1 MPKPRVTESR
11 FDFRGGRVS
20 AISPDLL
27 NANELVDATNTRL
40 VNSYGA
46 FGKRLGSQRIH
57 PDALTA
63 AIRGVTQWD
72 ISGGKQIVAI
82 ANGKLYYRDGFDYSV
97 AFQQAT
103 TAATQR
109 TTAALDLP
117 AVGSRGWTDP
127 DGTDNGRN
135 TLTVAIN
142 AASQTVAAG
151 SRLTNRIGVTAFDD
165 FPDAADDLYN
175 FSFKVIADGTG
186 ITGTYAAVTS
196 DVQVEYA
203 INGGAFTLLPTV
215 YRVSTSLGNSKTTQ
229 FDVTIE
235 VAGAPTRVDFRLQ
248 LTVYCVGSGAGNGVG
263 HVQCFSTVYKTD
275 NFPVTW
281 VTGAAQFSL
290 TDPAFFM
297 PFRASTA
304 GAPLVLYI
312 ASGGHYFKWDGAT
325 SLTQLDPTNSAP
337 LAKLIMSYHT
347 RMFALDRNFP
357 KHIFWSE
364 IGDAEDF
371 TGGDKTK
378 GGSAVVDFLT
388 GQELLAMEV
397 IGSSLL
403 LATEQSV
410 IRFTGQASDDI
421 VIAQG
426 TEGITSEVGVVG
438 PQALKRFE
446 NVAAML
452 TNRGVYAVTETHVE
466 PISEQIIADIDA
478 LDTDVMDDSVIQ
490 YDHGDRQL
498 LIAVPRTTDAG
509 LNKTIFAQA
518 VRLQAWQ
525 GPWIYP
531 FAITCMTH
539 YHDGNGAHF
548 VLAGCTDGFVRILG
562 VGNKDDVLYDGTS
575 GSNIT
580 MTAELPPLHFGH
592 PGVVKS
598 LDMIKL
604 QAKLPSG
611 HNLKVQTAFDGGSLS
626 DAVFIDTIYDG
637 TLRDYR
643 LDTDDQGKRCRV
655 VFTDTSAVSP
665 TIHGLV
671 LHAHD
676 MQRP

>member
-1 MPKPRVTESR
+1 MMTQQYFGRLCIKMPKPRVTESR

-82 ANGKLYYRDGFDYSV
+82 ANGKLYYRDGFDYS
-97 AFQQAT
+97 
-103 TAATQR
+103 
-109 TTAALDLP
+109 
-117 AVGSRGWTDP
+117 
-127 DGTDNGRN
+127 
-135 TLTVAIN
+135 VAIN

-312 ASGGHYFKWDGAT
+312 ASGGHNFKWDGAT

-518 VRLQAWQ
+518 VRLQI
-525 GPWIYP
+525 GR
-531 FAITCMTH
+531 
-539 YHDGNGAHF
+539 AH
-548 VLAGCTDGFVRILG
+548 V
-562 VGNKDDVLYDGTS
+562 
-575 GSNIT
+575 
-580 MTAELPPLHFGH
+580 
-592 PGVVKS
+592 
-598 LDMIKL
+598 
-604 QAKLPSG
+604 
-611 HNLKVQTAFDGGSLS
+611 
-626 DAVFIDTIYDG
+626 
-637 TLRDYR
+637 
-643 LDTDDQGKRCRV
+643 
-655 VFTDTSAVSP
+655 
-665 TIHGLV
+665 
-671 LHAHD
+671 
-676 MQRP
+676 